1 MSDNNKEKEN
11 KNEINNP
18 AEILF
23 RSFEEIA
30 KEKVKESGITQD
42 NPIYLPIPDDADWA
56 TSRFGIFEYKNQ
68 TIQYQTC
75 NGDTI
80 QICIILNGI
89 FDVVQKLKDYPN
101 NRTENYGEAVV
112 KVQVRTDKGTLTSP
126 FELDAKAKS
135 SAKDFKACLNKAS
148 NYLIFKGNDKTL
160 DTIRILLNK
169 KCQDTIYCL
178 SNAGKICFDEF
189 EGRLYKNAYADTY
202 KTIFADENG
211 VIVLPNGKK
220 VMLKNNYGNQLP
232 ILTTE
237 IYDDFMP
244 FEVIQHLL
252 YNTETAFK
260 GQIQALLALGLGL
273 MGAYADKLWQENI
286 GFPVGFLYGPSKQ
299 GKSTLT
305 SIISY
310 IYGFDKNFIAM
321 GNSTT
326 RAIDRK
332 ANLYNNCILPF
343 DDISASALLREYYEN
358 LIVEINENKLREKL
372 KSGSDFN
379 LLPVC
384 SPIIF
389 SSNYFPVQ
397 KEKMLNRML
406 PLEFLRNGYD
416 PAHMSMYYKNPRF
429 LSATLPEILSQ
440 YSWEKV
446 HQMIEE
452 QNNWLAHSAGVM
464 PSRESYCVAVA
475 YVGLLIL
482 IEYGSVQLEDVES
495 RVLEYFD
502 WYLQQFKELEEPID
516 ALLNHFPELM
526 DEGIFKVEEEV
537 TLKESDNQVLLIL
550 RTQQCLDKF
559 NAYIGRL
566 YHEKFINSKEFMKSV
581 KDSPYFVETKNARF
595 KPKSKRIPP
604 VAKSLYLNIKEHA
617 YCEDIIEKYRYWEDI
632 KRRAEESKDSD
643 GANPQY
649 VKVDW

>member
-1 MSDNNKEKEN
+1 MADDNKKESKKE
-11 KNEINNP
+11 ISNP

-30 KEKVKESGITQD
+30 KEKVNESGITQD
-42 NPIYLPIPDDADWA
+42 NPIYLSIPDDADWA
-56 TSRFGIFEYKNQ
+56 SSRFGIFEYKNQ

-75 NGDTI
+75 NGDTL
-80 QICIILNGI
+80 QISIVLNGI

-169 KCQDTIYCL
+169 KCTDTIYCL

-189 EGRLYKNAYADTY
+189 EGRLYKNAYTDVN
-202 KTIFADENG
+202 KTIFADKNG
-211 VIVLPNGKK
+211 VIVLSNGKK

-260 GQIQALLALGLGL
+260 GQIQALLALGLGI

-310 IYGFDKNFIAM
+310 MYGFDKNFIAM

-372 KSGSDFN
+372 KTGSDFN

-516 ALLNHFPELM
+516 ALLNHFAELM

-632 KRRAEESKDSD
+632 KRKAEESKESD

>member
-89 FDVVQKLKDYPN
+89 FDVVQKLKNYPN

-189 EGRLYKNAYADTY
+189 EGRLYKNAYTDVN

-220 VMLKNNYGNQLP
+220 VILKNNYGNQLP
-232 ILTTE
+232 ILTRE
-237 IYDDFMP
+237 IYDGFMP

-617 YCEDIIEKYRYWEDI
+617 YCEDIIEKYRYWEDA
-632 KRRAEESKDSD
+632 KRRAEASKESD